1 MASLQND
8 IDDLIRKFAGEGCVE
23 LSELQDLVE
32 RFGLDDSDTYPIYEQ
47 IEKAGLRVDDDC
59 ARESGETEYSNGE
72 LSTITRDTL
81 GMFLEEIGRYPLLT
95 KADEIELAKKIE
107 KGDDEAKERMI
118 NSNLRLVVSIAK
130 RFQGSLPLLDLIQEG
145 IIGLMR
151 AVEKFEWRRG
161 FKFSTYATWWIRQA
175 VGRAIQTQSRTI
187 RLPVHQMERE
197 WKIGRAR
204 NALAEKL
211 GREPTEE
218 ELAETAGISM
228 KQLEELRNAARIV
241 ASLDEPVTAE
251 SDSTLGEVR
260 AAETPDFQDEINLAL
275 AEEGIRVAVSRLPD
289 RLQDV
294 IRMRFGLETGQP
306 MTLQMVGDRLGVSRE
321 RVRQMEAEAL
331 ESLAEAREIAAL
343 QEVA

>member
-1 MASLQND
+1 
-8 IDDLIRKFAGEGCVE
+8 
-23 LSELQDLVE
+23 LSEVQGLVE

-59 ARESGETEYSNGE
+59 ARESGDTEYSNGE

-95 KADEIELAKKIE
+95 KEDEIELAKKLE

-145 IIGLMR
+145 IIGLIR
-151 AVEKFEWRRG
+151 AVEKFDWRRG

-218 ELAETAGISM
+218 ELAESAGISM

-251 SDSTLGEVR
+251 SDSTLGDVR